1 MLMFCLKNYITFE
14 TKRGGDIKLI
24 ERGGAFSFG
33 WAEVI
38 IYINI
43 DYRGEE
49 DGKE

>member
-1 MLMFCLKNYITFE
+1 MGRK
-14 TKRGGDIKLI
+14 
-24 ERGGAFSFG
+24 GGAFSFG